1 MRFEALRA
9 IKPPMALVLKMVNR
23 ASVDYHKQEHFALE
37 GSFLLIAIGIS
48 RKEEGGKQ
56 QFSRKKASLLLELGA
71 DQTSEDGGSSDVD
84 VGGCEDGDGGDGD
97 SGNGGGVG
105 GGGGGGGGGT
115 NSDQETGHAE
125 ERSFV
130 NAQHDVNF
138 LENRMVRTDV
148 EVPLHSD

>member
-48 RKEEGGKQ
+48 RKEE
-56 QFSRKKASLLLELGA
+56 KKASLLLELGA

-84 VGGCEDGDGGDGD
+84 VGGCEDGD
-97 SGNGGGVG
+97 SGNGGVGVGGGGDG
-105 GGGGGGGGGT
+105 GGGGGGGVGGGSGGGGGGGSIHRDAT
-115 NSDQETGHAE
+115 RFIME
-125 ERSFV
+125 
-130 NAQHDVNF
+130 
-138 LENRMVRTDV
+138 V
-148 EVPLHSD
+148 ES